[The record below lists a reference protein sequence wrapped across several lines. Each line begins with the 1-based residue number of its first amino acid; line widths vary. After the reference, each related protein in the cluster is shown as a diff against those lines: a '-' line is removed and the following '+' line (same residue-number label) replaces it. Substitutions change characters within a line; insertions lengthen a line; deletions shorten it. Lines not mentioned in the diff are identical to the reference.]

1 MTKLRKAKQNLEA
14 TKDPILVMDSLPFGG
29 DTGDTL
35 PLAPHDLDS
44 LAEQFDAKEPEFPSP
59 PPVVSRL
66 KCFFLESFF
75 KLSWDS
81 SSFYFSRPFG
91 IPNMFE
97 IDCPFPR

>member
-35 PLAPHDLDS
+35 PLAPHELDS

-66 KCFFLESFF
+66 KCFFLKVF
-75 KLSWDS
+75 S
-81 SSFYFSRPFG
+81 SYRGILVPF
-91 IPNMFE
+91 I
-97 IDCPFPR
+97 FPDPLVFPTCLK